1 MTNVCQFG
9 LAHGVM
15 EKEEE
20 KLRTEVRNRDKRKAI
35 KVNKSKNGKSSYPSP
50 LGPIN
55 NVSDGRISRTQR
67 IRAL

>member
-1 MTNVCQFG
+1 MTNVWQFG

-15 EKEEE
+15 EKGEE

-35 KVNKSKNGKSSYPSP
+35 KVNKSKNGKSSDPSP

-55 NVSDGRISRTQR
+55 NVSDRRISRTQR
-67 IRAL
+67 NRTL